1 MLKNI
6 HACMQQGLAVRQV
19 KMNLMPLSVNIK
31 VFVIEFPISSS
42 SFTCLVVFA
51 TKFIDLTSCG
61 RNILDT
67 PE

>member
-1 MLKNI
+1 
-6 HACMQQGLAVRQV
+6 
-19 KMNLMPLSVNIK
+19 MNLMLLSVNIK

-42 SFTCLVVFA
+42 SFTCLVVF
-51 TKFIDLTSCG
+51 TTEFVDLTSCG